1 MESERLQRVLG
12 WADPRLLELLRYL
25 GSQMFV
31 DGTFRCVPR
40 SFYQC
45 VVLMVSDAA
54 SGVFV
59 PSVYTLT
66 TGKTHQ
72 LYQKLMRFMN
82 DCTGS
87 RLQPGSVVCDFEAAL
102 IDSVTDQFPHARVI
116 GCLFHFKQVIRRRM
130 MKLRIRP
137 QEISIAM
144 EVGVLDML
152 TVIVPAHVDPHGINY
167 VSELIMSR
175 CRTEEIE
182 YSAVEWDRFWK
193 YFRRTWI
200 NIFPVDV
207 WNVYGMDLGV
217 VSRTNNPL
225 ERFNRELNAAI
236 CDGVSI
242 PKFG

>member
-1 MESERLQRVLG
+1 MPTTTASTPTSSSRRSDGEFDQEWEFGFNSDRGGASASDSNADSDAGYLSPVYGDRESCFSSDDDSDTAGVTSVFGL
-12 WADPRLLELLRYL
+12 ADVRRRNFPVR
-25 GSQMFV
+25 
-31 DGTFRCVPR
+31 PR

-54 SGVFV
+54 SGV
-59 PSVYTLT
+59 
-66 TGKTHQ
+66 
-72 LYQKLMRFMN
+72 
-82 DCTGS
+82 

-116 GCLFHFKQVIRRRM
+116 GCLFHFKQATRRRM

-182 YSAVEWDRFWK
+182 YSAVGWDRFWK
-193 YFRRTWI
+193 YFRRT
-200 NIFPVDV
+200 
-207 WNVYGMDLGV
+207 
-217 VSRTNNPL
+217 
-225 ERFNRELNAAI
+225 
-236 CDGVSI
+236 
-242 PKFG
+242 